1 MWARQ
6 RRWLLEFRRR
16 LTFGIQRSCGPRPCS
31 TRSQSVANGAAGRR
45 DQPPLRWRSV
55 MKTSYRDLTCGDARP
70 EHAGREVTLSGWV
83 NRRRDMGQLI
93 FIDLRDRYG
102 ITQVVIDAKAAP
114 EAHATAVDVRNEFV
128 LSIEGV
134 LDKRMAGTENSKL
147 PTGEMEL
154 RATAVRIL
162 STAKPTPFPI
172 NDPDAFIDET
182 LRLKHRYLDL
192 RREQLNRR

>member
-6 RRWLLEFRRR
+6 RRWSFELRRR
-16 LTFGIQRSCGPRPCS
+16 PTFGIQRSCGPSRCS
-31 TRSQSVANGAAGRR
+31 TRSQSVANGAGGRR
-45 DQPPLRWRSV
+45 DEPPLRWRSA

-102 ITQVVIDAKAAP
+102 ITQVVIDAKTAR
-114 EAHATAVDVRNEFV
+114 EAHAAASGVRNEFV
-128 LSIEGV
+128 LSVDGK

-147 PTGEMEL
+147 
-154 RATAVRIL
+154 
-162 STAKPTPFPI
+162 
-172 NDPDAFIDET
+172 
-182 LRLKHRYLDL
+182 
-192 RREQLNRR
+192 